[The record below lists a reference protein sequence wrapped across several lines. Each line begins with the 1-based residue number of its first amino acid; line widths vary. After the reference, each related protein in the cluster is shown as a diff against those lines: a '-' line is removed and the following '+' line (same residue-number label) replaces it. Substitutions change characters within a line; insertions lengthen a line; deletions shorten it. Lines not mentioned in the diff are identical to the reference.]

1 MRHKRVDSLKK
12 LLTKFA
18 MLALNKTSPLL
29 KIHLIIAESAKNLLW
44 GGSNIQ
50 KRQLCV
56 KGILAGDLGFVAG
69 LFSGVSGDFRV
80 RGRERALSTI
90 GGGSSAGFEAH
101 PWAHRFLLSA
111 SAYHKCR
118 LLIIAIFL
126 EFPGT

>member
-1 MRHKRVDSLKK
+1 M
-12 LLTKFA
+12 
-18 MLALNKTSPLL
+18 NKTSSLL
-29 KIHLIIAESAKNLLW
+29 KKHLIIAESAKNLLW
-44 GGSNIQ
+44 GGSSIQ
-50 KRQLCV
+50 NRQLCV

-111 SAYHKCR
+111 SAYPKCR
-118 LLIIAIFL
+118 LSITSIYLLIPSGPKRLRFPIYIFNL
-126 EFPGT
+126 K